1 MQATEINWTEL
12 SWNPVSGCNKITAGC
27 KYCYAHALAE
37 QKRGTAAFPNGFD
50 LTIRPHK
57 LSEPRKLKQPSLI
70 FVNSM
75 SDPFHERIPD
85 DYRDEIFD
93 AISRSPQH
101 RYQMLTKRPQEA
113 ARYLATREVPSCVW
127 LGVTVEHA
135 DTLWRLDVLRGLKA
149 RVRFVSMEPLLGPMP
164 DVDLTGIHWVIVG
177 GESGRH
183 LLQEDECSR
192 RGLVRLGGKGES
204 RWVARED
211 RKDWVRQIR
220 DACVEQRVPF
230 HFKQWGGSKGRL
242 AGRLL
247 DGRTWEEKPMVAGAM
262 PGTEIP
268 SGPVQLRLVG

>member
-12 SWNPVSGCNKITAGC
+12 SWNPVSGCTKISAGC
-27 KYCYAHALAE
+27 KHCYAHRLAE

-50 LTIRPHK
+50 LTFRPHK
-57 LSEPRKLKQPSLI
+57 LSEPRRLKEPSLI

-75 SDPFHERIPD
+75 SDPFHEKIPD
-85 DYRDEIFD
+85 EYRDEIFE
-93 AISRSPQH
+93 AIRRSPQH

-113 ARYLATREVPSCVW
+113 ARYFATRAIPSCVW

-164 DVDLTGIHWVIVG
+164 NVNLSGIHWVIVG

-183 LLQEDECSR
+183 LLREDECSK
-192 RGLVRLGGKGES
+192 RGLVRLGRKGEP

-220 DACVEQRVPF
+220 DACVCQLVPF
-230 HFKQWGGSKGRL
+230 HFKQWGGSKGSL

-247 DGRTWEEKPMVAGAM
+247 DGRTWDERPTGRGAM
-262 PGTEIP
+262 PGQAI
-268 SGPVQLRLVG
+268 GMDAVRLRLVS